1 MTTWEELEKDAVK
14 AKKMTADLFSKFK
27 IIGFSM
33 VSYVKTIIRQ
43 NWLHVRRFRKK
54 KRLTLKC

>member
-1 MTTWEELEKDAVK
+1 MTTWEELEKEAVK
-14 AKKMTADLFSKFK
+14 AKKMTVDLFNMFK

-33 VSYVKTIIRQ
+33 VSYVKTIIRK
-43 NWLHVRRFRKK
+43 NRLHVIRYLKK